1 MMTDEELEEIG
12 VTREEWDRS
21 LREEE
26 TYITNWAARID
37 PNKL

>member
-12 VTREEWDRS
+12 MTREEWDRS
-21 LREEE
+21 LEEE
-26 TYITNWAARID
+26 DAYTTSWATRIN